1 MPKYDNNIIEEIKI
15 RNDIEGVISQ
25 YVTLT
30 RAGSNLKGLCPFHS
44 EKTASFTVF
53 PDTRSFYCFGC
64 GAGGDVITF
73 VKRIENIEYPAA
85 LEQLAKRAGISLP
98 SEKDERYASKRSR
111 FYDMNRDAAKFF
123 HSCLKE
129 SPEAVDYLK
138 KRGLNG
144 ATVKHFGLG
153 YAPDGFELVNYMK
166 KKGYTD
172 DELCEGF
179 LCGRSK
185 KTGGLYPYHTVQE
198 SMRFS

>member
-85 LEQLAKRAGISLP
+85 LEQLA
-98 SEKDERYASKRSR
+98 
-111 FYDMNRDAAKFF
+111 
-123 HSCLKE
+123 
-129 SPEAVDYLK
+129 
-138 KRGLNG
+138 
-144 ATVKHFGLG
+144 
-153 YAPDGFELVNYMK
+153 
-166 KKGYTD
+166 
-172 DELCEGF
+172 
-179 LCGRSK
+179 
-185 KTGGLYPYHTVQE
+185 
-198 SMRFS
+198 